1 MSLSGMAFCVFALR
15 SRTLDGV
22 FQLDSPTPFWVDDVT
37 LAINKVLL
45 VIVVGVEIWALV
57 HCVLQRADAFT
68 AAGKLSKG
76 AWLGINV
83 LAIFFTLVFGSLGIF
98 GLIAIIAALV
108 YLLDVRPAVREITEG
123 GGSAW

>member
-1 MSLSGMAFCVFALR
+1 VSAGPTAFGRLAVR

-22 FQLDSPTPFWVDDVT
+22 FEFGSRFWVDDIT
-37 LAINKVLL
+37 LAINRVLL
-45 VIVVGVEIWALV
+45 LIAVGVEIWALV
-57 HCVLQRADAFT
+57 HCLMQRAEAFT

-83 LAIFFTLVFGSLGIF
+83 LAIFFTLVFGTLGIF

-108 YLLDVRPAVREITEG
+108 YLLDVRPAVKEISEG
-123 GGSAW
+123 GGNTW